1 MWINTEGTIDWLYWL
16 TYWSGLCWN
25 IDQYID
31 LHYADVLIY
40 IILYWSIYWPLLC
53 IDNIVEHWQQT
64 ASTLADTRSPSAT
77 ECDRVDRFHA
87 GDIDMTEIK
96 SENKRKLATMSE
108 DEILAR
114 QKELTSALGKFTV
127 TAVFCM

>member
-1 MWINTEGTIDWLYWL
+1 
-16 TYWSGLCWN
+16 
-25 IDQYID
+25 
-31 LHYADVLIY
+31 
-40 IILYWSIYWPLLC
+40 
-53 IDNIVEHWQQT
+53 
-64 ASTLADTRSPSAT
+64 
-77 ECDRVDRFHA
+77 
-87 GDIDMTEIK
+87 MTEIK